1 MSKIICEVCGTSYAD
16 TANQCPI
23 CGTVRPTEAQSVND
37 DGAASEYTYVKG
49 GRFSKGN
56 VRRRN
61 TGREYTDGERSS
73 GAKIGLLVVLIALI
87 LVVIA
92 IATYVV
98 ITLVGG
104 NNIPETDPTPTQAVT
119 NPCQAIVLPQKEI
132 ILENVG
138 DTHLLNARKSPVNS
152 TDELSFESSDTEV
165 VTVNAQGLIEAV
177 GEGSAVITI
186 TCGNV
191 ETECQI
197 TVGSTEVEQTLQLN
211 RQEILFAKQG
221 ETWQFFA
228 GDVPVEDIEWSSD
241 DESVALVSG
250 GLVVALSEGE
260 TVVRAEYGELTAS
273 CVIKCDFN
281 TENPGQSG
289 GIGED
294 IGDQGGSG
302 GIGED
307 SGDLGGSGGIGEDS
321 GDPGSAQKMEM
332 YTEYGAILYNDWL
345 NAYDVTMNVGTSLT
359 FSVKVGNTT
368 LTDVAWSIP
377 DGTTCC
383 TVGSAPNVIKAVTS
397 GNVYL
402 SASYNGQTI
411 KCYIRI
417 N

>member
-61 TGREYTDGERSS
+61 TGREYTDGDRSS

-104 NNIPETDPTPTQAVT
+104 SNTPETDPTPTQAVT

-132 ILENVG
+132 HLENIG
-138 DTHLLNARKSPVNS
+138 DTMLLNARKSPVNS

-165 VTVNAQGLIEAV
+165 VTVDAQGLIEAV

-191 ETECQI
+191 ETECHI

-211 RQEILFAKQG
+211 RQVITFTEQG
-221 ETWQFFA
+221 DTWQFFA
-228 GDVPVEDIEWSSD
+228 GDIAVEDIEWSSD

-250 GLVVALSEGE
+250 GLVVAVGEGE
-260 TVVRAEYGELTAS
+260 TIVHAMYGELTAT
-273 CVIKCDFN
+273 CIVKCDFN
-281 TENPGQSG
+281 AENPGQSG

-294 IGDQGGSG
+294 IGD
-302 GIGED
+302 
-307 SGDLGGSGGIGEDS
+307 LGGSGGVGEDI
-321 GDPGSAQKMEM
+321 GGSVTTEKLVMQTNYGSM
-332 YTEYGAILYNDWL
+332 YYNDYY
-345 NAYDVTMNVGTSLT
+345 NAYDVTIRVGDQLT
-359 FSVKVGNTT
+359 FYLKSGDRT
-368 LTDVAWSIP
+368 LTGVSWSIP
-377 DGTTCC
+377 EGTTCC
-383 TVGSAPNVIKAVTS
+383 TLNSNVINAVSS
-397 GNVYL
+397 GEIYL
-402 SASYNGQTI
+402 TAAYNGQTV
-411 KCYIRI
+411 KCIIRI
-417 N
+417 S

>member
-104 NNIPETDPTPTQAVT
+104 SNTPESDPTPSQTVN

-138 DTHLLNARKSPVNS
+138 DTHQLNARKSPVNS
-152 TDELSFESSDTEV
+152 TDELAYESSDTDV
-165 VTVNAQGLIEAV
+165 VTVDAQGLLEAV
-177 GEGSAVITI
+177 GEGTAIITI

-197 TVGSTEVEQTLQLN
+197 TVGSTEVEKTLQLN
-211 RQEILFAKQG
+211 RQEIIFTKQG
-221 ETWQFFA
+221 DTWQFFA
-228 GDVPVEDIEWSSD
+228 GDISVEDIEWSSD

-250 GLVVALSEGE
+250 GLVVAIGEGE
-260 TVVRAEYGELTAS
+260 TIVHAMYGELTAT
-273 CVIKCDFN
+273 CIVKCDFN
-281 TENPGQSG
+281 AENPGQSG

-294 IGDQGGSG
+294 IGDQ
-302 GIGED
+302 
-307 SGDLGGSGGIGEDS
+307 GGSGGIGEDS

-345 NAYDVTMNVGTSLT
+345 NAYDVTMNVGDSLT
-359 FSVKVGNTT
+359 FYLKSGNNT
-368 LTDVAWSIP
+368 LKDVSWSLP

-383 TVGSAPNVIKAVTS
+383 TVGSAPNVIKAVAR

>member
-73 GAKIGLLVVLIALI
+73 GAKIGLIVVLIALI

-104 NNIPETDPTPTQAVT
+104 SNTPETDPTPSQTVN

-132 ILENVG
+132 QLENIG
-138 DTHLLNARKSPVNS
+138 DTILLNARKSPVNS

-241 DESVALVSG
+241 DESVALVSD
-250 GLVVALSEGE
+250 GLVVAIGEGE
-260 TVVRAEYGELTAS
+260 TVVHAMYGELTAT
-273 CVIKCDFN
+273 CIVKCDFN
-281 TENPGQSG
+281 AENPGQSG

-307 SGDLGGSGGIGEDS
+307 NGNIGEDN
-321 GDPGSAQKMEM
+321 GDSDIIEKLVMRTNFGPMD
-332 YTEYGAILYNDWL
+332 YNSYL
-345 NAYDVTMNVGTSLT
+345 NAYDVTIGVGYDLKFYLKS
-359 FSVKVGNTT
+359 GEQT
-368 LTDVAWSIP
+368 LSDVSWSIP
-377 DGTTCC
+377 EGTTCC
-383 TVGSAPNVIKAVTS
+383 TLNANVIKTVSS
-397 GNVYL
+397 GEVYL
-402 SASYNGQTI
+402 TAAYNGRTV
-411 KCYIRI
+411 KCIIRI

>member
-1 MSKIICEVCGTSYAD
+1 MSKIICDVCGTSYAD

-56 VRRRN
+56 VRKRN
-61 TGREYTDGERSS
+61 SGSEYTNSEKSS
-73 GAKIGLLVVLIALI
+73 GAKIGLIVVLIALI

-98 ITLVGG
+98 ITLVAGS
-104 NNIPETDPTPTQAVT
+104 NTPDTDPTPAQTVD

-138 DTHLLNARKSPVNS
+138 DTQLLNARKSPVNS
-152 TDELSFESSDTEV
+152 TDELGFESSDTEV
-165 VTVNAQGLIEAV
+165 VTVNAQGLLEAV
-177 GEGSAVITI
+177 GEGTAVITI

-211 RQEILFAKQG
+211 RQVITFTEQG
-221 ETWQFFA
+221 DTWQFFA
-228 GDVPVEDIEWSSD
+228 GDIAVEDIEWSSD

-250 GLVVALSEGE
+250 GLVVAVGEGE
-260 TVVRAEYGELTAS
+260 TIVHAMYGELTAT
-273 CVIKCDFN
+273 CIIKCDFN
-281 TENPGQSG
+281 AENPGQSG

-294 IGDQGGSG
+294 IGD
-302 GIGED
+302 
-307 SGDLGGSGGIGEDS
+307 LGGSGGIGEDTGNS
-321 GDPGSAQKMEM
+321 GSTQELEM
-332 YTEYGAILYNDWL
+332 CTQFGAMHYNSHY
-345 NAYDVTMNVGTSLT
+345 NAYDVTIGVGYELT
-359 FSVKVGNTT
+359 FYLKSGEQT
-368 LTDVAWSIP
+368 LSDVSWSIP
-377 DGTTCC
+377 ESTTCC
-383 TVGSAPNVIKAVTS
+383 ILNSNVIKTVS
-397 GNVYL
+397 PGEVYYL
-402 SASYNGQTI
+402 TAAYNGQTV
-411 KCYIRI
+411 KCIIRI

>member
-104 NNIPETDPTPTQAVT
+104 SNTPESDPTPSQTVN

-138 DTHLLNARKSPVNS
+138 DTHQLNARKSPVNS
-152 TDELSFESSDTEV
+152 TDELAYESSDTDV
-165 VTVNAQGLIEAV
+165 VTVDAQGLLEAV
-177 GEGSAVITI
+177 GEGTAIITI

-197 TVGSTEVEQTLQLN
+197 TVGSTEVEKTLQLN
-211 RQEILFAKQG
+211 RQEIIFTKQG
-221 ETWQFFA
+221 DTWQFFA
-228 GDVPVEDIEWSSD
+228 GDISVEDIEWSSD

-250 GLVVALSEGE
+250 GLVVAIGEGE
-260 TVVRAEYGELTAS
+260 TIVHAMYGELTAT
-273 CVIKCDFN
+273 CIVKCDFN
-281 TENPGQSG
+281 AENPGQSG

-307 SGDLGGSGGIGEDS
+307 SGD
-321 GDPGSAQKMEM
+321 PGSAQKMEL

-345 NAYDVTMNVGTSLT
+345 NAYDVTMNVGDSLT
-359 FSVKVGNTT
+359 FYLKSGNNT
-368 LTDVAWSIP
+368 LKDVSWSLP

-383 TVGSAPNVIKAVTS
+383 TVGSAPNVIKAVAR

>member
-104 NNIPETDPTPTQAVT
+104 SNTPETDPTPSQTVN

-132 ILENVG
+132 KLENIG
-138 DTHLLNARKSPVNS
+138 DTILLNARKSPVNS
-152 TDELSFESSDTEV
+152 TDEISFESSDTEV

-241 DESVALVSG
+241 DESVALVSD
-250 GLVVALSEGE
+250 GLVVAIGEGE
-260 TVVRAEYGELTAS
+260 TVVHAMYGELTAT
-273 CVIKCDFN
+273 CIIKCDFN
-281 TENPGQSG
+281 AENPGQSG

-307 SGDLGGSGGIGEDS
+307 NGNIGEDN
-321 GDPGSAQKMEM
+321 GDSDIIEKLVMRTNFGPMD
-332 YTEYGAILYNDWL
+332 YNSYL
-345 NAYDVTMNVGTSLT
+345 NAYDVTIGVGYELKFYLKS
-359 FSVKVGNTT
+359 GEQT
-368 LTDVAWSIP
+368 LSDVSWSIP
-377 DGTTCC
+377 EGTTCC
-383 TVGSAPNVIKAVTS
+383 TLNANVIKTVSS
-397 GNVYL
+397 GEIYL
-402 SASYNGQTI
+402 TAAYNGRTV
-411 KCYIRI
+411 KCIIRI

>member
-73 GAKIGLLVVLIALI
+73 GAKIGLIVVLIALI

-104 NNIPETDPTPTQAVT
+104 SNTPETDPTPSQTVN

-132 ILENVG
+132 QLENIG
-138 DTHLLNARKSPVNS
+138 DTILLNARKSPVNS

-228 GDVPVEDIEWSSD
+228 GDVPVEDIEWTSD
-241 DESVALVSG
+241 DESVALVSD
-250 GLVVALSEGE
+250 GLVVAIGEGE
-260 TVVRAEYGELTAS
+260 TVVHAMYGELTAT
-273 CVIKCDFN
+273 CIVKCDFN
-281 TENPGQSG
+281 AENPGQSG

-307 SGDLGGSGGIGEDS
+307 NGNIGEDN
-321 GDPGSAQKMEM
+321 GDSDIIEKLVMRTNFGPMD
-332 YTEYGAILYNDWL
+332 YNSYL
-345 NAYDVTMNVGTSLT
+345 NAYDVTIGVGYDLKFYMKS
-359 FSVKVGNTT
+359 GEQT
-368 LTDVAWSIP
+368 LSDVSWSIP
-377 DGTTCC
+377 EGTTCC
-383 TVGSAPNVIKAVTS
+383 TLNANVIKTVSS
-397 GNVYL
+397 GEVYL
-402 SASYNGQTI
+402 TAAYNGRTV
-411 KCYIRI
+411 KCIIRI